1 MAALRKHQPGNVWC
15 MTVTKHLGIICLV
28 LLFAGGCGYPDF
40 QPPEGVPDAAT
51 MKDVLFEIHLVEGAK
66 SGQSIYGDSIPV
78 DYYYEA
84 VYRKYG
90 LTAAS
95 FDSAMTVYSRNPG
108 ALDAIFE
115 EVIERLMR
123 LEADA
128 ESEAQRIRDPNA
140 EPDEPQIIPSDTLK
154 DVLERA
160 SKIFKN

>member
-1 MAALRKHQPGNVWC
+1 
-15 MTVTKHLGIICLV
+15 MTGIKHLCLLCFS

-40 QPPEGVPDAAT
+40 QPPEGVPDATT
-51 MKDVLFEIHLVEGAK
+51 MKDILFEIHLVEGAK
-66 SGQSIYGDSIPV
+66 SGQTIYGDSIPV

-90 LTAAS
+90 LTAAA

-128 ESEAQRIRDPNA
+128 ESEAQRIRDPKS
-140 EPDEPQIIPSDTLK
+140 EPEEPEVIPSDTIK

-160 SKIFKN
+160 SKIFRN